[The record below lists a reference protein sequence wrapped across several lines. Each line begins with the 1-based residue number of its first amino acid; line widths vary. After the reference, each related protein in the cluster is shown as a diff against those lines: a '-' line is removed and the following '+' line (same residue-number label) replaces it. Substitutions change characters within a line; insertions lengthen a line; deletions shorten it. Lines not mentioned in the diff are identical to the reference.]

1 MGQIKIIR
9 LVLQYKSFGI
19 TPVQVLT
26 KIEISIFQCRAH
38 GSYKFVSF
46 HVTIL
51 FIDYVWLEHV
61 SLSCGL
67 YATTNYAISKS
78 TEEQDYCKANFS
90 THRTTKKVYIRLAA
104 YKTFGSRCGSTIH

>member
-26 KIEISIFQCRAH
+26 KIGISIFQGRAH
-38 GSYKFVSF
+38 G
-46 HVTIL
+46 TIL
-51 FIDYVWLEHV
+51 FTDYVWLEHV
-61 SLSCGL
+61 SISCGL

-78 TEEQDYCKANFS
+78 TQEQDYCKANFS